1 MGDVGREAEPLVDPA
16 DELVGRLQRHL
27 ADPSAS
33 PTDDVHVGGVLGEV
47 VARGAVVDVG
57 EAISVGT
64 HRDRSGEGDPVM
76 DEVRRSLQSMID
88 AMAAERTPI

>member
-1 MGDVGREAEPLVDPA
+1 M
-16 DELVGRLQRHL
+16 
-27 ADPSAS
+27 
-33 PTDDVHVGGVLGEV
+33 
-47 VARGAVVDVG
+47 G

-88 AMAAERTPI
+88 AMAAFEPQSAADLTRERRVRDPKVAELLTSLPDALRRAA